1 LPHETAGLQKAFTKS
16 FLKIF
21 KKVVDKA
28 VAKEHVYKRRKKT
41 AGVKN
46 SFSGSLTSEERV
58 EIEL

>member
-1 LPHETAGLQKAFTKS
+1 
-16 FLKIF
+16 LKIS
-21 KKVVDKA
+21 KKVVDRA
-28 VAKEHVYKRRKKT
+28 VTKEHVYERRKKT